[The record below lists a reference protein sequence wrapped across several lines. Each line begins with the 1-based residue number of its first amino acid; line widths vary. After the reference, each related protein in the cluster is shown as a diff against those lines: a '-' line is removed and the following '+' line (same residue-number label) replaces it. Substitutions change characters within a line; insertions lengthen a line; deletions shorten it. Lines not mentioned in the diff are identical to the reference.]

1 MAKVDS
7 LSIELTANTKQAED
21 NIQRVIDMLR
31 MLNAAAIDAS
41 KEAKVVRTIRNIAK
55 AANEIN
61 PESAKGLRE
70 LAKAMKDLGKV
81 GDLSGLKNAGKNLAS
96 VIKAVNGL
104 GATSGNGF
112 DNLANGIKNVS
123 DSLDSIKNADTS
135 KLREIQDALSGET
148 SGPLYTS
155 SRQNES
161 AELGGGRST
170 YNTGGDMQSY
180 GAMTVY
186 TYVASSIRD
195 AAAAYHDFVAAL
207 GGGVPPIFTE
217 FADQVRTARDEVL
230 RLASAV
236 SGLLGGGAGFGG
248 FIGGATQAGE
258 AMRMLT
264 GDVGGGNGGPWI
276 ADDIRDATSAFND
289 MGNAA
294 MGAAQVIET
303 EFVNL
308 SDASEAAA
316 VRFIRLRGVLASIG
330 GYIAN
335 DIKTVFSNI
344 GGAIKGFASSV
355 LRIARYRIIR
365 AMLKNISQGFTEG
378 RENLYKWS
386 AAVNG
391 HYAKS
396 MNNLATSTLY
406 MKNALGTLVGPLM
419 EALAPALQWIIDRL
433 VDAINYF
440 NMFVAA
446 ISGKSTYTAA
456 VKSATTW
463 GKAVSNAAGN
473 AKDKVDELKR
483 TIMGFDEINKLD
495 KISEG
500 SGGTGGTG
508 GSGGG
513 GVAGMFEERELTGGF
528 QEFSNALESALQDSL
543 SRITLTIGAA
553 ELALGAILALS
564 GANVGLGLGLMASGA
579 LAIGSAIVANWDGIP
594 NELKLQIAT
603 IEAALASTLVLGA
616 ILAFSGGHIGLGIG
630 LMAAALS
637 AGFGAVTIAWNSI
650 GDTLGEKIR
659 AISVLVGGAAFGI
672 GNVLT
677 FAGHPEIGIP
687 MMIAG
692 AGVAAIS
699 INWNYLEE
707 KLKGP
712 IGAVVALVSGASIVL
727 GILAILGSNVPLG
740 IGLILAG
747 TAGLVST
754 VAANWDGLVKLGS
767 DAIGKV
773 KEGWETIKEL
783 AVTAWVALKK
793 KVGEWADAVWNF
805 LEKGAETIVKTV
817 SVVAGKIADF
827 AGDAWNMVKAGSQT
841 IAKTITAA
849 FEAIGEWTS
858 NAWLA
863 IQKGKETVAK
873 TITAAFEAIGTWTS
887 NAWLA
892 VQKGAETIAKKVTA
906 AFEAI
911 GEWTSNA
918 WLAVQKGAETIA
930 KKVTAAFEA
939 IGEWTSNAWLAIQKG
954 KETVAKT
961 ITAAFSAI
969 GEWTSNA
976 WLAVQKGA
984 ETVAKT
990 VTAGMTVLNTWSS
1003 SIVDFILGPEGS
1015 SKRTSIALSIV
1026 EEARQIINFLRD
1038 PVTGIKNIVIKISSD
1053 IESGLAAFLGINPSS
1068 DRENIDEEDASY
1080 TANIIA
1086 NATVNAN
1093 PGAGFSVGKNSS
1105 SWNLDQNIDG
1115 TVTLA
1120 PTPPATVAQTFKNA
1134 WNKLSAENK
1143 TVQVIGNLVQKVGQT
1158 FGSVFGTTMDVI
1170 GKLVPIKGFSLGGVF
1185 GTALTILGS
1194 LTKKDKDQTPGVV
1207 FDTSKVLN
1215 FFSTLA
1221 REKGAERPS
1230 EVWNA
1235 GASVGDYVSTLAREK
1250 GAERPSEVWNAGASV
1265 GDYVSTLAREKGA
1278 ERPSEVWNAGASIG
1292 DYVSTLARKKDA
1304 KSPAKVWNAG
1314 ATLEYDATLNKGW
1327 EGSWKKALGIP
1338 DDPKLKIQAQFK
1350 TGSNDT
1356 VKISGGGGQ
1365 WKLETKEL
1373 GGIFANGIWRSI
1385 PQYAAGTLRA
1395 GSIFAAGER
1404 GPELVGHIGG
1414 RTEVLN
1420 KSQLAAT
1427 MYSAVNAAMSG
1438 VTLDANFG
1446 GGSVDSY
1453 ETMYEAVY
1461 DAVTAAMSK
1470 SDDRDREK
1478 IALLRQLNQK
1488 EFSANI
1494 STGQINQ
1501 AQRYANRRAGTT
1513 IVPVGT

>member
-1 MAKVDS
+1 MANMDS
-7 LSIELTANTKQAED
+7 ISIELTADVSSAESSI
-21 NIQRVIDMLR
+21 NKLIGTLNRLKSAITGASSFEKVTRGIAGIAAVASGID
-31 MLNAAAIDAS
+31 S
-41 KEAKVVRTIRNIAK
+41 
-55 AANEIN
+55 
-61 PESAKGLRE
+61 
-70 LAKAMKDLGKV
+70 
-81 GDLSGLKNAGKNLAS
+81 NAGKKLSDLAAGIDALS
-96 VIKAVNGL
+96 KAGDVSHLKGAAKIISDLNNAMNG
-104 GATSGNGF
+104 SGSASG
-112 DNLANGIKNVS
+112 LANGIREASNA
-123 DSLDSIKNADTS
+123 LGSINQADVD
-135 KLREIQDALSGET
+135 KLTAVRDALSGEV
-148 SGPLYTS
+148 SGAMHQS
-155 SRQNES
+155 ASNEN
-161 AELGGGRST
+161 AMLGGMENASLVPLQEIADGFNYIEGQIVAATDAYYDFRDAL
-170 YNTGGDMQSY
+170 TGG
-180 GAMTVY
+180 VNW
-186 TYVASSIRD
+186 TY
-195 AAAAYHDFVAAL
+195 
-207 GGGVPPIFTE
+207 
-217 FADQVRTARDEVL
+217 
-230 RLASAV
+230 
-236 SGLLGGGAGFGG
+236 
-248 FIGGATQAGE
+248 
-258 AMRMLT
+258 
-264 GDVGGGNGGPWI
+264 GGGNNNGTWY
-276 ADDIRDATSAFND
+276 ADGVRDPSRSWANIFDSFPRALP
-289 MGNAA
+289 G
-294 MGAAQVIET
+294 QVGTIET

-308 SDASEAAA
+308 SDASEVAAGS
-316 VRFIRLRGVLASIG
+316 VIRLRGALGSIG

-335 DIKTVFSNI
+335 DVKTVFSNI
-344 GGAIKGFASSV
+344 GGSIKGFASSV
-355 LRIARYRIIR
+355 LRIAKYRIIR
-365 AMLKNISQGFTEG
+365 TMLKNISQGFTEG
-378 RENLYKWS
+378 RENLYNWS

-391 HYAKS
+391 HFAKS

-419 EALAPALQWIIDRL
+419 ESLAPALNWIIERL
-433 VDAINYF
+433 VEAINYF

-463 GKAVSNAAGN
+463 GNAVSNAAGN

-543 SRITLTIGAA
+543 SRITLIIGAA

-579 LAIGSAIVANWDGIP
+579 LAIGSAIVANWEGIP

-616 ILAFSGGHIGLGIG
+616 ILAFSGAHIGLGIG

-672 GNVLT
+672 GTVLT
-677 FAGHPEIGIP
+677 FAAHPEIGIP

-692 AGVAAIS
+692 ASVAAIS

-747 TAGLVST
+747 TEGLVST

-805 LEKGAETIVKTV
+805 LENGTETIVKTV
-817 SVVAGKIADF
+817 SAVAGKIADF
-827 AGDAWNMVKAGSQT
+827 SGDVWNMVKAGSQ
-841 IAKTITAA
+841 
-849 FEAIGEWTS
+849 
-858 NAWLA
+858 
-863 IQKGKETVAK
+863 
-873 TITAAFEAIGTWTS
+873 
-887 NAWLA
+887 
-892 VQKGAETIAKKVTA
+892 TIAKKVTA

-918 WLAVQKGAETIA
+918 WLAVQKGAETVA
-930 KKVTAAFEA
+930 KKVTAAFET
-939 IGEWTSNAWLAIQKG
+939 IGTWTSNAWLAVQKG
-954 KETVAKT
+954 AETVAKT

-976 WLAVQKGA
+976 WLAIQKGKETVAKKVTAAFEAIGEWTSNAWLAVQKGA
-984 ETVAKT
+984 ETIAKT

-1038 PVTGIKNIVIKISSD
+1038 PVTGIKNIVIKITSE

-1068 DRENIDEEDASY
+1068 DRENIIEEDASY

-1093 PGAGFSVGKNSS
+1093 PGAGFSVGSDSS

-1134 WNKLSAENK
+1134 WDKLTASNK
-1143 TVQVIGNLVQKVGQT
+1143 TVAAIADLVRGNWKNGFAKWIKDSKFGVAADFISNLVRGNWASGFVQWIKDNK
-1158 FGSVFGTTMDVI
+1158 FGIAADFISNLVRGNWKDGFVKWIDDNKWKTAYDFIANLIRGNWSKANGGFPGWIKSEKFGTTYDFI
-1170 GKLVPIKGFSLGGVF
+1170 ANLIRGNWSKANGGFPGWIKSEKF
-1185 GTALTILGS
+1185 GTA
-1194 LTKKDKDQTPGVV
+1194 
-1207 FDTSKVLN
+1207 
-1215 FFSTLA
+1215 FSFTANL
-1221 REKGAERPS
+1221 S
-1230 EVWNA
+1230 
-1235 GASVGDYVSTLAREK
+1235 
-1250 GAERPSEVWNAGASV
+1250 
-1265 GDYVSTLAREKGA
+1265 
-1278 ERPSEVWNAGASIG
+1278 
-1292 DYVSTLARKKDA
+1292 
-1304 KSPAKVWNAG
+1304 
-1314 ATLEYDATLNKGW
+1314 KGW
-1327 EGSWKKALGIP
+1327 TGTWKSALGIP
-1338 DDPKLKIQAQFK
+1338 DSPKYKILAEFK
-1350 TGSNDT
+1350 TSNGSDEIK
-1356 VKISGGGGQ
+1356 VSSGGTSIGTM
-1365 WKLETKEL
+1365 KLAVKAL
-1373 GGIFANGIWRSI
+1373 GGIFSNGIWKSI
-1385 PQYAAGTLRA
+1385 PQYAGGTTNA
-1395 GSIFAAGER
+1395 HGSLFLAGEA
-1404 GPELVGHIGG
+1404 GPEIVGHVGG

-1420 KSQLAAT
+1420 RSQLAAT

>member
-918 WLAVQKGAETIA
+918 WLA
-930 KKVTAAFEA
+930 
-939 IGEWTSNAWLAIQKG
+939 IQKG

-1250 GAERPSEVWNAGASV
+1250 GAERPSEVWNAGAS
-1265 GDYVSTLAREKGA
+1265 
-1278 ERPSEVWNAGASIG
+1278 IG